1 MKRNAILLTND
12 DGIDAPGLLA
22 MHRTITQWIQA
33 TGNLDR
39 YEITVVAPDRG
50 RSECGHSV
58 TTTRDLTVTEIKTG
72 WFAVDGTPV
81 DCVRSAMTVLC
92 PRASVVFSGIN
103 AGANL
108 GVDLL
113 VSGTF
118 AAARE
123 AALHGV
129 HSMAVSHYRRPDVPK
144 TWDHTGRWLK
154 PVLDSFFNDTSLL
167 EDSAFSERE
176 ESERAGGESDHRPGQ
191 LWNVNLPAID
201 PATQMPSVLDCEV
214 ERKPMQRSGIRAD
227 SDAESQNASEAVAEL
242 NRQPIRIQSDFHGR
256 PRTLGTDVER
266 CFSGH
271 LTISRISPYPA

>member
-1 MKRNAILLTND
+1 MQRNAILLTND

-22 MHRTITQWIQA
+22 MHRAISDWILS
-33 TGNLDR
+33 TGNAHR
-39 YEITVVAPDRG
+39 YDITVVAPDRG

-58 TTTRDLTVTEIKTG
+58 TTTRDLSVTETQAG

-92 PRASVVFSGIN
+92 PNASLVFSGIN
-103 AGANL
+103 AGANV

-129 HSMAVSHYRRPDVPK
+129 HSMAVSHYRHPDVPK

-154 PVLDSFFNDTSLL
+154 PVLDSFIRDTSSTGGGNHEL
-167 EDSAFSERE
+167 SADER
-176 ESERAGGESDHRPGQ
+176 DHRPGQ

-201 PATQMPSVLDCEV
+201 PDTDLPPMFDCDV
-214 ERKPMQRSGIRAD
+214 ERKPMQRAGSLKKQTEIGSSSQSAT
-227 SDAESQNASEAVAEL
+227 DASSRPSLVNP
-242 NRQPIRIQSDFHGR
+242 QPIQIQSDFHGR
-256 PRTLGTDVER
+256 PRSSGTDVER
-266 CFSGH
+266 CFSGN